1 MDHAVNRRPNEQ
13 DDVEAAPHAAGRVPV
28 IPWTSVD
35 ARHRNAKTGPF
46 RRSDDWVYTTKP
58 IGQGAFALRIHG
70 ESMERLEAG
79 PTAIVIDPLGRPVSG
94 SLVVARCGPGEA
106 ISVKRLIRREG
117 RSYLE
122 PLDPRFPRIE
132 VTSGTQIYGVVRQ
145 KVVDC
150 DL

>member
-1 MDHAVNRRPNEQ
+1 MNRRPSEQ
-13 DDVEAAPHAAGRVPV
+13 HNIEGAPDPVGRVPV

-35 ARHRNAKTGPF
+35 NGRGNAGTGPL
-46 RRSDDWVYTTKP
+46 RRSEDWVYTTRP
-58 IGQGAFALRIHG
+58 TGDGAFALRIHG
-70 ESMERLEAG
+70 DSMEPAEAG
-79 PTAIVIDPLGRPVSG
+79 AISIVVEPLGRPVAG

-106 ISVKRLIRREG
+106 ISVKRFIHREG

-132 VTSGTQIYGVVRQ
+132 VSPGTTIYGVVRQ